1 MADWYSES
9 FSNPYGAAIPE
20 DDGNVLF
27 DAPLSVANRAAGIGA
42 DLGAVVRALGESR
55 DDPDSKAGQAG
66 EYLGKFLQGAFGE
79 LEDMSLDAMS
89 EENKRALQ
97 SSLTDPNFWTL
108 NSIAMKSANMAPDII
123 AAAIP
128 SMIFPGVGTAVAV
141 SAAQGGAFSAASV
154 VDDMYAM
161 IDETPDADLQKQV
174 PMYRELR
181 ESGVSEEEARRQH
194 MQVMIGMRPLVAGAI
209 GAITNVFGPAGQAAR
224 AAGGAAAHAGEKLIA
239 RVGKSAAEGAI
250 SEGIQSGTESYVVQ
264 EGAVA
269 GDVQDE
275 ISIGQVA
282 EEAAGGAVMGGLL
295 GGAVGGVTG
304 RPEAAAPETAPEAIP
319 GTDTEEAAAP
329 PPSASGAMA
338 TPGIDIGATASVAQ
352 DMQAVKN
359 YGKNYADLSADQ
371 KAEVDAKLTGRGI
384 AVPAQSAVAVVDP
397 AGADPAQTAAIASAT
412 PQPTPKAAP
421 QATAPAPVAPQT
433 APPISTA
440 PQATAPAPIAPVT
453 TEVTPPAPV
462 APVAPVQ
469 PQPVSAQPTPPVQQT
484 RVETPVAPAPVLDTA
499 RTPEA
504 APSPALAE
512 SAPIREVGKPRVLED
527 MSPEAQRLRA
537 EAAKEN
543 AAIVRSNIKA
553 MEAPV
558 EGTGKKRSA
567 EELEG
572 RSAVSK
578 SAAEVAMKY
587 PPVDAERLITSK
599 KPAEVT
605 AAKQI
610 MLARATAIS
619 DEFASLEASMP
630 AKARLPARF
639 KDNTD
644 ADQNFSPETLLV
656 MEARRLAKKAK
667 PTKEDFERFARR
679 EFDIRSGAVDQ
690 AIAERREQGAIAMD
704 QSKAIDVEM
713 VADDLEASGT
723 LDPEAA
729 LIAKQEAEREVAE
742 GRQERELPEE
752 QRVPKSIEKAL
763 DEAMYTVPSENRR
776 APVVE
781 AKKSRKI
788 APKLAETKAR
798 VEKKV
803 TPKVTPKPEP
813 KSELKPYVRPH
824 HKQYYSEIADSIE
837 NGLKTWPDGNEVLE
851 GKRDL
856 ARRLASLSDEDY
868 AKAKE
873 ALHRDMEPGVTMEP
887 EKGMAALDRALGPQ
901 KVTPKVTDKVAA
913 IKERVAEAREQ
924 TNTNPTPAQAV
935 SGNYKKGRVSIHG
948 VEVAIENPKGSIRT
962 NKDPNGP
969 KWKVKLPVDYG
980 YIEGTNGVDGDPVDV
995 YLGADHDASYVY
1007 VIDQL
1012 DFETRAF
1019 DEHKVM
1025 MGFKN
1030 EQAALKAY
1038 DAAFSDGNGMLRVGD
1053 MRKMTLAEFKDWV
1066 SSDPRQRSGMS
1077 EADAAEL
1084 RSFMFE
1090 DEFDAF
1096 MAEAE
1101 GPVPEGMI
1109 QDPFTNERATPVSTV
1124 WARDI
1129 IGDLDLNN
1137 IPGVPRVMAQLAAR
1151 KLREIVG
1158 EVEVHF
1164 VTPDDMARLTNRVGR
1179 KIPAG
1184 YHAHGETELVV
1195 VRYDLMNDPIALR
1208 HTVLHE
1214 LTHAATVKALDVD
1227 PVLKD
1232 RVRAIMNHVDASIF
1246 NGGADFDTRARM
1258 LYSMNNEYEFVAE
1271 VFSNPHVQE
1280 ILAHTP
1286 APRALAEDIG
1296 AVRTLWGAFLKAL
1309 RQSLKFPNG
1318 TTSVLELSIRVTEQA
1333 MRPRATGQLDAKR
1346 SFLIGDFTSLNK
1358 SVKSALK
1365 SIEETRALA
1374 PTKGNPA
1381 LLGLRTFDSIARNA
1395 DRYFRGN
1402 NVVRKIADL
1411 IEGQRV
1417 AAIKE
1422 FDRAAPVIQK
1432 LFDLEHKYKA
1442 VTGEGGR
1449 TVWENFTTLVH
1460 DETMAGVYAD
1470 RPLAKQ
1476 SHISKNGSKDSW
1488 ARKQFPALAKAHDAL
1503 PQELKDARLAAMN
1516 YFRDKQNE
1524 VALKLIRN
1532 RIVTLFDTPDPEGLA
1547 QRIHDGSV
1555 TDADKALMGEAY
1567 DAIAAAGV
1575 LSKIEGPYFPLMRR
1589 GNYVVKGRYKIKA
1602 PAGATK
1608 IADNEFEFKSKD
1620 DATKFA
1626 EAQGGRPTM
1635 RTIYVDKNTG
1645 SRTGTENG
1653 KTVRLTAQDID
1664 AEPRYRVVV
1673 QDRHMEMFDSM
1684 RKARR
1689 RVAELRKAGIE
1700 VDDAV
1705 PRSFENYGVQ
1715 ADALSIQMR
1724 KMNSVLERRADAR
1737 QFTDEQKKELLGT
1750 LNELSLS
1757 MLGSTRIQSRAL
1769 PRQYVAGASKDL
1781 LHNTTEYAHA
1791 MGNYIAKLDF
1801 RPKLDAA
1808 LSEMTDMARNG
1819 PNDGLSAG
1827 RTAIMNEVLRR
1838 VTAPHPALENKF
1850 WNGVSSRVLT
1860 MSFID
1865 KLMSPS
1871 YSFINATQPMMISAP
1886 YLAGQYGAGRAYA
1899 ALAKAYNDI
1908 GSLKAIRE
1916 GLAATAQKAVPGSTI
1931 VPSDPVS
1938 LIRSRVG
1945 KAEQMLLDILV
1956 DRGVLDTDSALEVTK
1971 LTQSH
1976 EGVIGKFDATVGY
1989 LEGIARQMPKTVEAM
2004 NRSVVAIAAF
2014 RLEMDRSGDMARA
2027 VQFAQDTLNL
2037 TQFNYSASNAA
2048 PYMNHP
2054 ALRLMLQFKKYGVGM
2069 YQFMGEQVAIAVRN
2083 EKPGD
2088 RARALKSLS
2097 YTIGMHVLMAG
2108 AMGLPVEPIKLV
2120 VLAANGLGVVDW
2132 SWADVENAQREL
2144 AADMFGKDF
2153 GEVVARGVPRALGID
2168 LSSRMGIDTLIGPF
2182 GEPRSNEAQDWKAYV
2197 WDTVAGAPA
2206 GLVTDWAKGVNDL
2219 AQGDIVRAMERLVPI
2234 KAFSDSV
2241 KAYRAFTEGNV
2252 SETSGKQTMSPY
2264 SAREA
2269 VTRAMGF
2276 TPAREAENNERRSAY
2291 FRQSESLDAKRGEF
2305 QKEWAQSN
2313 GAARGRLWREIQKW
2327 NRTQPMGAKL
2337 SLSDLRDYQKRIKRD
2352 MEETKEGI
2360 KARKNTEQFVDR
2372 ADRTYN
2378 FQP

>member
-9 FSNPYGAAIPE
+9 FSNPYGAAVPE
-20 DDGNVLF
+20 DDGNVFF
-27 DAPLSVANRAAGIGA
+27 DIPLSVANRAAGIGA
-42 DLGAVVRALGESR
+42 DLGATVRYLGESR

-79 LEDMSLDAMS
+79 LEDMSIDAMS

-108 NSIAMKSANMAPDII
+108 NSIAMKAANMAPDII
-123 AAAIP
+123 AAAVP
-128 SMIFPGVGTAVAV
+128 SIIFPGVGTAVAV
-141 SAAQGGAFSAASV
+141 AAAQGGAFSAASV
-154 VDDMYAM
+154 VDDMYEM
-161 IDETPDADLQKQV
+161 IDQTSDADLQKQV
-174 PMYRELR
+174 PMYREMR
-181 ESGVSEEEARRQH
+181 ESGVSEDEARRKH
-194 MQVMIGMRPLVAGAI
+194 MQVMVGYRPLITGAV

-224 AAGGAAAHAGEKLIA
+224 AAGGVAAHAGEKIVA
-239 RVGKSAAEGAI
+239 RAGKAALEGAI
-250 SEGIQSGTESYVVQ
+250 SEGIQSGTESYMVQ
-264 EGAVA
+264 EGAVE
-269 GDVQDE
+269 GELQDE
-275 ISIGQVA
+275 IDYWKVA
-282 EEAAGGAVMGGLL
+282 EEVGGGVVMGGLL
-295 GGAVGGVTG
+295 SGTIGGVSG
-304 RPEAAAPETAPEAIP
+304 RPKTAAPETAPEAIP

-329 PPSASGAMA
+329 PPSASGATA

-352 DMQAVKN
+352 DMQSVKN

-397 AGADPAQTAAIASAT
+397 AGADPAQTAAIVSA
-412 PQPTPKAAP
+412 
-421 QATAPAPVAPQT
+421 

-469 PQPVSAQPTPPVQQT
+469 PPVSAQPTAPVQQT

-499 RTPEA
+499 TAPEA
-504 APSPALAE
+504 SPSPALAE

-742 GRQERELPEE
+742 GRQEADLPEE

-798 VEKKV
+798 AEKKV
-803 TPKVTPKPEP
+803 TPKVTPKSEP
-813 KSELKPYVRPH
+813 KPYVRPH
-824 HKQYYSEIADSIE
+824 HKQYYSEIAQSIE
-837 NGLKTWPDGNEVLE
+837 NGLKTWPDGNDVLE

-887 EKGMAALDRALGPQ
+887 EKGMAAIDAALG
-901 KVTPKVTDKVAA
+901 KSVTPKVTDKVAA

-948 VEVAIENPKGSIRT
+948 VEIAIENPKGSIRT

-980 YIEGTNGVDGDPVDV
+980 YIEGTKGVDGDPVDV
-995 YLGADHDASYVY
+995 YLGADHDAGYVY

-1096 MAEAE
+1096 MAEME
-1101 GPVPEGMI
+1101 GPVPDGMI
-1109 QDPFTNERATPVSTV
+1109 QDPLTKERATPVATR

-1129 IGDLDLNN
+1129 IGDLNMDI
-1137 IPGVPRVMAQLAAR
+1137 IPGVPRIMARMAGNALR
-1151 KLREIVG
+1151 KIVG

-1164 VTPDDMARLTNRVGR
+1164 VTPEDMARLTGR
-1179 KIPAG
+1179 QGRIPPAG
-1184 YHAHGETELVV
+1184 YHVHSDQEIVV
-1195 VRYDLMNDPIALR
+1195 IRSDLMNDPVALR
-1208 HTVLHE
+1208 HAVLHE
-1214 LTHAATVKALDVD
+1214 LTHAATVKSIDRDDALNERI
-1227 PVLKD
+1227 KS
-1232 RVRAIMNHVDASIF
+1232 IMRYVDAEIF
-1246 NGGADFDTRARM
+1246 NTSSGDFNDRNTI
-1258 LYSMNNEYEFVAE
+1258 LYAMKNTMEFVAE
-1271 VFSNPHVQE
+1271 AFSNPKVQQL
-1280 ILAHTP
+1280 LARTP
-1286 APRALAEDIG
+1286 APQSLVDSINGSTPRSLWDVFIQAIRRALKLPE
-1296 AVRTLWGAFLKAL
+1296 
-1309 RQSLKFPNG
+1309 G
-1318 TTSVLELSIRVTEQA
+1318 TTSLLELSVRVTEDA
-1333 MRPRATGQLDAKR
+1333 MRPRATGETNWHR
-1346 SFLIGDFTSLNK
+1346 SFLTGNLSSVAK
-1358 SVKSALK
+1358 SAKDALK

-1374 PTKGNPA
+1374 PTKGNPV

-1402 NVVRKIADL
+1402 NVARTIADL

-1432 LFDLEHKYKA
+1432 LFDLEHKYKS

-1449 TVWENFTTLVH
+1449 TVWENFATLVH

-1476 SHISKNGSKDSW
+1476 PHISKNGSKDSW
-1488 ARKQFPALAKAHDAL
+1488 ARKQYPDLAKAYDAL

-1532 RIVTLFDTPDPEGLA
+1532 SITTLFDAPDPEGMA

-1620 DATKFA
+1620 DATTFA

-1684 RKARR
+1684 RQARR

-1808 LSEMTDMARNG
+1808 ISEMTDMARNG

-1838 VTAPHPALENKF
+1838 VTAPNPALENKF

-1886 YLAGQYGAGRAYA
+1886 YLAGQYGAGRTYA

-1916 GLAATAQKAVPGSTI
+1916 GLAATAQKAVPGSTT
-1931 VPSDPVS
+1931 VPLDPVS

-1945 KAEQMLLDILV
+1945 KKEQMLLDILV

-1976 EGVIGKFDATVGY
+1976 EGVIGKLDAGVGY

-2004 NRSVVAIAAF
+2004 NRSVVAITAF

-2120 VLAANGLGVVDW
+2120 VLAANGLGITDW

-2153 GEVVARGVPRALGID
+2153 GEVVARGVPRALGVD

-2219 AQGDIVRAMERLVPI
+2219 AQGDVVRAVERLVPI

-2269 VTRAMGF
+2269 VTRAIGF

-2305 QKEWAQSN
+2305 QKEWVQSN

-2337 SLSDLRDYQKRIKRD
+2337 SLSDLRDYQKRMKRD